1 MVGGVK
7 YEHSHRMIAEFI
19 GLLIIVMAVWTQR
32 VEQRKWMRVLGWMAL
47 AAVVGQGVLGGITV
61 LNLLPWSISTV
72 HATLG
77 QMIFCLVIA
86 MALFTSRTWL
96 QNQESIAEQDL
107 SPTTPTL
114 TALAAACVWVQL
126 ILGAAFRHSGMKLV
140 PHLVGACVVTALLC
154 WTIVRL
160 LTRYGGVAHLRRPA
174 QLLLT
179 LLMVQLGLGFASYL
193 TRLQW
198 LVDPPQP
205 TTGIVISTVSHVAC
219 GALVLAV
226 SVVLAIQSR
235 RMINIHVPATAAH
248 TAPRKAVTA

>member
-96 QNQESIAEQDL
+96 QKQESIAEQDL
-107 SPTTPTL
+107 SPSTPTL
-114 TALAAACVWVQL
+114 SPPWQQPA
-126 ILGAAFRHSGMKLV
+126 SG
-140 PHLVGACVVTALLC
+140 C
-154 WTIVRL
+154 
-160 LTRYGGVAHLRRPA
+160 
-174 QLLLT
+174 
-179 LLMVQLGLGFASYL
+179 
-193 TRLQW
+193 
-198 LVDPPQP
+198 
-205 TTGIVISTVSHVAC
+205 
-219 GALVLAV
+219 
-226 SVVLAIQSR
+226 
-235 RMINIHVPATAAH
+235 N
-248 TAPRKAVTA
+248 